1 MRSLLLAA
9 VVLGLAACAS
19 APSSVSP
26 SHSASWWDYRQQ
38 VMQER
43 NHGDLTPVAA
53 EEKIAA
59 KYREIYGLDPEMEGV
74 FAYDKR
80 LYEMAENGTIS
91 VGEADTF
98 ALARIDQILAR
109 NAADVQYHAWLESR
123 FPPNGGD

>member
-1 MRSLLLAA
+1 MRILLLAA
-9 VVLGLAACAS
+9 IVSTLAACAS
-19 APSSVSP
+19 APSASR
-26 SHSASWWDYRQQ
+26 SASWWDYRQQ

-43 NHGDLTPVAA
+43 NRGDLTPVAA
-53 EEKIAA
+53 EEKVAA

-80 LYEMAENGTIS
+80 LYEMAEAGALS
-91 VGEADTF
+91 VGEADAL

>member
-1 MRSLLLAA
+1 MRSILLATA
-9 VVLGLAACAS
+9 IVSTLAACAS
-19 APSSVSP
+19 APPSKSS
-26 SHSASWWDYRQQ
+26 SASWWDYRQQ

-43 NHGDLTPVAA
+43 NRGDLTPVAA
-53 EEKIAA
+53 EEKVAA

>member
-1 MRSLLLAA
+1 MRILFLMAI
-9 VVLGLAACAS
+9 VCTLAACAS
-19 APSSVSP
+19 GPASKSS
-26 SHSASWWDYRQQ
+26 SASWWDYRQQ

-43 NHGDLTPVAA
+43 NRGELTPVAA
-53 EEKIAA
+53 EEKVAA

-80 LYEMAENGTIS
+80 LYEMAESGALS
-91 VGEADTF
+91 VGEADAL

>member
-1 MRSLLLAA
+1 MRALFLAA
-9 VVLGLAACAS
+9 TVLSLAACAN
-19 APSSVSP
+19 APSSTSRSV
-26 SHSASWWDYRQQ
+26 SWWDYRQQ
-38 VMQER
+38 VMQDR

-53 EEKIAA
+53 EEKVAA

-109 NAADVQYHAWLESR
+109 NAADVEYHNWLESR

>member
-1 MRSLLLAA
+1 MRILMLAA
-9 VVLGLAACAS
+9 IVSTLAACAS
-19 APSSVSP
+19 APSSLTTSN
-26 SHSASWWDYRQQ
+26 SANWWNYRQQ

-43 NHGDLTPVAA
+43 NRGDLTPVAA
-53 EEKIAA
+53 EEKVATR
-59 KYREIYGLDPEMEGV
+59 YREIYGLDPEMEGV

-80 LYEMAENGTIS
+80 LYEMAEAGALS
-91 VGEADTF
+91 VGEADAL

>member
-1 MRSLLLAA
+1 MRTFFVAA
-9 VVLGLAACAS
+9 TVLSLAACAS
-19 APSSVSP
+19 APLST
-26 SHSASWWDYRQQ
+26 SHSASWSDYRQQ
-38 VMQER
+38 VRQER
-43 NHGDLTPVAA
+43 DRGDLTPVAA
-53 EEKIAA
+53 QEKIAA